1 MYTSGVGT
9 TIYAS
14 PEQLEGNMYN
24 SKAKFILQIMYI
36 LSRCSNSSTQ
46 SPHFERNTR
55 KKNGKTNLA
64 KYNRS
69 FLVV

>member
-24 SKAKFILQIMYI
+24 SKVKFILQIMYI
-36 LSRCSNSSTQ
+36 LIRCPNSSLQ
-46 SPHFERNTR
+46 SPPFGETR
-55 KKNGKTNLA
+55 LKKGKTNLA
-64 KYNRS
+64 KCN
-69 FLVV
+69 